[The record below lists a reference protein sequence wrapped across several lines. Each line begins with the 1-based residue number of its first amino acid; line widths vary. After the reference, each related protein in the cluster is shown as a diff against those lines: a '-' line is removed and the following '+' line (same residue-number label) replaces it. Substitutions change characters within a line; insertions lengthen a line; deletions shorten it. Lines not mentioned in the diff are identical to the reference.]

1 MKKLYSL
8 LIALFAV
15 SFTFANN
22 LITVV
27 NNNGSWK
34 SKSTW
39 NLNRIP
45 KDGDTVVIPMG
56 KTVVINNNQKL
67 TNAFLFVKVYGTLKF
82 SNGKLWLNENST
94 VIIYDG
100 GSIKGSGKSSETL
113 RIDGTNKYWGH
124 IDNSVMGPAI
134 ADKTTGS
141 SPLGFNLGSI
151 VPLPVKFI
159 GFDLT
164 RQNSNVLL
172 QWATAEEINSSYY
185 EVQRSETGNDWTTI
199 TNIQAAGNSTLTNSY
214 SYLDRNISAQTV
226 YYRIRQVD
234 IDGKFAFTPVRML
247 RMENGTTGNTEIK
260 ANATSNSIYVHFS
273 QRVKANV
280 VLRLISMSGQ
290 VVSQKI
296 LNEPTGQVIVPM
308 DNTMKGIYVVTLT
321 DGQNLKFSKQVL
333 L

>member
-1 MKKLYSL
+1 MM
-8 LIALFAV
+8 AV
-15 SFTFANN
+15 H
-22 LITVV
+22 
-27 NNNGSWK
+27 
-34 SKSTW
+34 SK
-39 NLNRIP
+39 
-45 KDGDTVVIPMG
+45 D
-56 KTVVINNNQKL
+56 
-67 TNAFLFVKVYGTLKF
+67 
-82 SNGKLWLNENST
+82 
-94 VIIYDG
+94 
-100 GSIKGSGKSSETL
+100 SGNSSETL
-113 RIDGTNKYWGH
+113 KIDGTNKYWGH
-124 IDNSVMGPAI
+124 IDNTWHGPAI